1 MNLANVSV
9 TIGLVTLAFV
19 TMPYG
24 LLILAGMAWI
34 WRKG

>member
-24 LLILAGMAWI
+24 LIILAALFWL
-34 WRKG
+34 WRRG